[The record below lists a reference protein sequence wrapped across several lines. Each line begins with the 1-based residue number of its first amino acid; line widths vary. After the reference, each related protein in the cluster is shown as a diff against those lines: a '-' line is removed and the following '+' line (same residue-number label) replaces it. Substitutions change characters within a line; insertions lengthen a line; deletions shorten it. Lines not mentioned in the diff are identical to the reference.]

1 MRLYKPRKFLICEK
15 IEKFLIFLQNII
27 DMTKL
32 VKKQRYLF
40 IRYCDNTCFD
50 MYFRANYIDIVCKHL
65 RVYDYEDTTTNL
77 SKREYLHIMPFQW
90 IKSIQKLEDIIGDTI
105 LPLDVVRLID
115 NFW

>member
-1 MRLYKPRKFLICEK
+1 
-15 IEKFLIFLQNII
+15 
-27 DMTKL
+27 MTKL

-40 IRYCDNTCFD
+40 IRHCDNTCFD

-65 RVYDYEDTTTNL
+65 RVYGYEDTITHL
-77 SKREYLHIMPFQW
+77 SKRLHIMPYHW